1 MIILSYYDSYNFCVK
16 LGRNKLTTNDVLM
29 KQFTTKKKLSMP
41 IFVEKP
47 LIQTAPIKV
56 TRDNKVT
63 FAPSTNI
70 HQSKLDS
77 SGWT

>member
-1 MIILSYYDSYNFCVK
+1 
-16 LGRNKLTTNDVLM
+16 M
-29 KQFTTKKKLSMP
+29 KQFTTKKT
-41 IFVEKP
+41 FHAYFCREKP

>member
-1 MIILSYYDSYNFCVK
+1 
-16 LGRNKLTTNDVLM
+16 
-29 KQFTTKKKLSMP
+29 MP

-56 TRDNKVT
+56 TGDNKVT

-70 HQSKLDS
+70 HQSKLDTDRNILDRKKLTHTFS
-77 SGWT
+77 DNNESNYFRA